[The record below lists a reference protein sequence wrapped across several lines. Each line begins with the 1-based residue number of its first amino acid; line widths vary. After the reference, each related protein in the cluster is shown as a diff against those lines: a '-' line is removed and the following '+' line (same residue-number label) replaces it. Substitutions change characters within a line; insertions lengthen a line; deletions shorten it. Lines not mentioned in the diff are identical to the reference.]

1 MGPVSIVESSEL
13 FTTARRQTAMQE
25 FVKRGPIGA
34 FRELFTKAFA
44 VAGLVLVSLALMSSP
59 AHAHSAANSPASN
72 YRTKLV
78 LVTPAS
84 NAYEAN
90 VIETGNRFELRWKSG
105 PELIVPDYDD
115 HPYLRIGPKGV
126 EENQQ
131 SNAKYLN
138 SSRMGSTNIPDGL
151 KPEGPPQW
159 KRISAEPV
167 ARWHDHRI
175 HRMTAELPEPVAKA
189 PNKSHVIDTAPVL
202 FSAGSTLVTATT
214 EMRWIPGPSPV
225 PYFVLAGLLAV
236 VALGAALWA
245 RNNLTRRR
253 VAVKIICAL
262 CLVLVVADVVH
273 LVGISFGVVSPL
285 GEALGRM
292 VSVGF
297 VSLAAWAITLTG
309 IVLALRNRLDA
320 PYLLTF
326 GAALMAVVGGLA
338 DLGVLSKSSLPV
350 AFGDGGP
357 ALVRLLVAITI
368 GLGIG
373 VAIAGV
379 LLTTPISARSTPTG
393 RSLSEDDA
401 TKLLPSSDSPNKNI
415 TEPTTKP
422 ASSSST
428 KAKANNK
435 AKGWDLD

>member
-1 MGPVSIVESSEL
+1 M
-13 FTTARRQTAMQE
+13 TARRQTAMQD
-25 FVKRGPIGA
+25 FYKRGPIGV
-34 FRELFTKAFA
+34 FRELFTRALA
-44 VAGLVLVSLALMSSP
+44 LAGLVLVSLVLTSSP

-72 YRTKLV
+72 YRTKL
-78 LVTPAS
+78 LQVTPTS
-84 NAYEAN
+84 KAYEAK

-138 SSRMGSTNIPDGL
+138 GSRMGSTNIPDGL

-159 KRISAEPV
+159 KKISAEPV

-175 HRMTAELPEPVAKA
+175 HRMTAELPDPVAKA
-189 PNKSHVIDTAPVL
+189 PNKTHIIDTAPVL
-202 FSAGSTLVTATT
+202 FFAGSTLVTATT

-236 VALGAALWA
+236 AALGAALWA

-253 VAVKIICAL
+253 IAVKIICAL
-262 CLVLVVADVVH
+262 CIVLVVADAVH
-273 LVGISFGVVSPL
+273 LVGISFGVFGPL

-297 VSLAAWAITLTG
+297 VSLAAWAITLIG

-357 ALVRLLVAITI
+357 ALVRLLVATTI

-379 LLTTPISARSTPTG
+379 LLTTPIRVLITSTDH
-393 RSLSEDDA
+393 SLNGDDA
-401 TKLLPSSDSPNKNI
+401 TRFVPSPDSTRFVPSPDLPVENI
-415 TEPTTKP
+415 NESTTKT
-422 ASSSST
+422 ASPSTT